1 MFYNSMYK
9 IAPGEPIDEQ
19 MAIWVAPENTVVNDV
34 DISGHYFFANHN
46 FNENNL
52 PKERE
57 Y

>member
-1 MFYNSMYK
+1 MVFT
-9 IAPGEPIDEQ
+9 
-19 MAIWVAPENTVVNDV
+19 VAPAGRREGRLPKPSPEREESRGFRVRLRDLLEV
-34 DISGHYFFANHN
+34 FANHN